1 MPPAFVFQN
10 VLDIRHTKVESI
22 EIQLGKVENKLKL
35 LIEKRNALMQQ
46 KIDQLNEMTAKM
58 QGEIILQE
66 LALLQVSIKRLD
78 DQIKHVE
85 NEILETQKKM
95 LQIRASLVEAKQDE
109 ETLEILKDKEIEKY
123 KAEIKRVEG
132 IQQDDIYISL
142 AFQKNQQEA

>member
-1 MPPAFVFQN
+1 MPPAFIFQN
-10 VLDIRHTKVESI
+10 VLDIRHSKVEAI

-35 LIEKRNALMQQ
+35 LIEKRNALVQQ
-46 KIDQLNEMTAKM
+46 KKDQLDEMTAKM

-78 DQIKHVE
+78 DQIKHLE
-85 NEILETQKKM
+85 SEILEYQKKVI
-95 LQIRASLVEAKQDE
+95 QIRATLVEAKQDE

>member
-46 KIDQLNEMTAKM
+46 KIDQLNEMTSKM

-109 ETLEILKDKEIEKY
+109 ETLEILKEKEIEKY

>member
-95 LQIRASLVEAKQDE
+95 IQIRASLVEAKQDE

-142 AFQKNQQEA
+142 AFQKNRQEA

>member
-10 VLDIRHTKVESI
+10 VLDIRHSKVEAI
-22 EIQLGKVENKLKL
+22 EIQLGKAENKLKL
-35 LIEKRNALMQQ
+35 LIEKRNGLVQQ
-46 KIDQLNEMTAKM
+46 KVEQLNEMTAKM

-78 DQIKHVE
+78 DQIKHLE
-85 NEILETQKKM
+85 SEILESQKKVI
-95 LQIRASLVEAKQDE
+95 QIRATLVEAKQDE